1 MKAHACNIV
10 LILHAFLKTN
20 EPIAFENIYRY
31 NTIMAEANTRLWLN
45 ENVIFPAH
53 WIIFTQK
60 TFEEKYKLYNTNIIT
75 RIKIVASRFE

>member
-1 MKAHACNIV
+1 MNQSHLRIYIV
-10 LILHAFLKTN
+10 IIQLWQKQ
-20 EPIAFENIYRY
+20 
-31 NTIMAEANTRLWLN
+31 TRDLWLN